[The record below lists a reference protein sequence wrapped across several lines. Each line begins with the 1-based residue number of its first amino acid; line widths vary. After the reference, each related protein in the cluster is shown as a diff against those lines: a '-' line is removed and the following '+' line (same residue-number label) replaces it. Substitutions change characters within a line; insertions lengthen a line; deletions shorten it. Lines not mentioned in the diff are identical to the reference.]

1 MEGFKKDRKFSVLGL
16 AVLWGRTQGLILGK
30 CSGTEPQPQTN
41 KSMCVVWRVN
51 TSSVSESLRRLPGQA
66 ARSFLTY
73 EPGTAEPTHQGC
85 CGVDISVL
93 AVRTGLTVSP
103 QRTLATSVQ

>member
-1 MEGFKKDRKFSVLGL
+1 MEGSKKDRKFSVLGL

-51 TSSVSESLRRLPGQA
+51 TSSVSESLKLLPGHVLSSPMNLGQQNPPIRA
-66 ARSFLTY
+66 AV
-73 EPGTAEPTHQGC
+73 G
-85 CGVDISVL
+85 
-93 AVRTGLTVSP
+93 
-103 QRTLATSVQ
+103 